1 MNNHSANSY
10 EVTERRKMQ
19 KVKLLDIIEK
29 PLSGEW
35 GSEAEDGNGV
45 LVLRTTNF
53 TNEGIINFNSVVRR
67 DLGNKNVD
75 KKYLK
80 KGDIII
86 EKSGGSD
93 NQPVGRVV
101 YFEAENNK
109 YLFNNFTSV
118 LRAKTDIA
126 FPKYIF
132 YCLFYKYKIGA
143 TRPFENKTTGLH
155 NLKLEQYIN
164 SILITLPP
172 IEEQRAIA
180 EKLDKVSQLVDKRK
194 EQLQQLDQLVKSQFI
209 DMFGD
214 PAIDEDNGDTLGDY
228 FNIVSGGTPDTKNMD
243 YWQNGTIPW
252 IGSSA
257 CQNCVIKTVNQKFI
271 TQMGLHHSS
280 SKILGAGTVL
290 VALVGAT
297 IGKTALL
304 KCETAINQNIAGI
317 KVLENKQFTPQ
328 YVFYA
333 MQFLYKKF
341 MEIGGDKFK
350 MANLTFIRGLP
361 FAKQPIVLQNK
372 FAEFVEMVDK
382 LKEKVNSSLTHLNLL
397 KQSLMQQYFG

>member
-19 KVKLLDIIEK
+19 KVKLGKICEITMGQSPESQYYNVLAQGLPFFQGNADFGERHPFVRVWCTNPKKTSDVGAILMSVRAPIGALNLVNVKCAIGRGLVSLK
-29 PLSGEW
+29 P
-35 GSEAEDGNGV
+35 
-45 LVLRTTNF
+45 
-53 TNEGIINFNSVVRR
+53 NSKCM
-67 DLGNKNVD
+67 L
-75 KKYLK
+75 KYLLYAL
-80 KGDIII
+80 
-86 EKSGGSD
+86 KSKVEVLKSMGTGSTFKAISK
-93 NQPVGRVV
+93 PIV
-101 YFEAENNK
+101 EE
-109 YLFNNFTSV
+109 
-118 LRAKTDIA
+118 
-126 FPKYIF
+126 
-132 YCLFYKYKIGA
+132 
-143 TRPFENKTTGLH
+143 
-155 NLKLEQYIN
+155 LEIP
-164 SILITLPP
+164 LPP

-214 PAIDEDNGDTLGDY
+214 PVIDEDNGDTLGDY

-372 FAEFVEMVDK
+372 FAEFVENVEK
-382 LKEKVNSSLTHLNLL
+382 LKEKVNNSLTHLNLL

>member
-10 EVTERRKMQ
+10 EATERIKIQ
-19 KVKLLDIIEK
+19 KVKLGEAFELQMGKTPSRNNTRYWNGDISWAAISDITESKYLNSTKEHISEIAVKESGIKVVPANTVIMSFKLSIGKAVITQK
-29 PLSGEW
+29 PL
-35 GSEAEDGNGV
+35 
-45 LVLRTTNF
+45 F
-53 TNEGIINFNSVVRR
+53 TNEAIMAFI
-67 DLGNKNVD
+67 D
-75 KKYLK
+75 KK
-80 KGDIII
+80 
-86 EKSGGSD
+86 
-93 NQPVGRVV
+93 
-101 YFEAENNK
+101 
-109 YLFNNFTSV
+109 LFNIDVNYV
-118 LRAKTDIA
+118 YYLLNNYNWADICNKA
-126 FPKYIF
+126 VKG
-132 YCLFYKYKIGA
+132 LTLNKA
-143 TRPFENKTTGLH
+143 TLSDVE
-155 NLKLEQYIN
+155 IN
-164 SILITLPP
+164 LPP

-252 IGSSA
+252 IGSSS

-271 TQMGLHHSS
+271 TQMGLQHSS

-341 MEIGGDKFK
+341 TEIGGDKFK

-382 LKEKVNSSLTHLNLL
+382 LKEKVNNSLTHLNLL

>member
-19 KVKLLDIIEK
+19 KVKLGKICEITMGQSPESQYYNVLAQGLPFFQGNADFGERHPFVRVWCTNPKKTSDVGAILMSVRAPIGALNLVNVKCAIGRGLVSLK
-29 PLSGEW
+29 P
-35 GSEAEDGNGV
+35 
-45 LVLRTTNF
+45 
-53 TNEGIINFNSVVRR
+53 NSKCM
-67 DLGNKNVD
+67 L
-75 KKYLK
+75 KYLLYAL
-80 KGDIII
+80 
-86 EKSGGSD
+86 KSKVEVLKSMGTGSTFKAISK
-93 NQPVGRVV
+93 PIV
-101 YFEAENNK
+101 EE
-109 YLFNNFTSV
+109 
-118 LRAKTDIA
+118 
-126 FPKYIF
+126 
-132 YCLFYKYKIGA
+132 
-143 TRPFENKTTGLH
+143 
-155 NLKLEQYIN
+155 LEIP
-164 SILITLPP
+164 LPP

-382 LKEKVNSSLTHLNLL
+382 LKEKVNNSLTHLNLL

>member
-19 KVKLLDIIEK
+19 KVKLGKICEITMGQSPESQYYNVLAQGLPFFQGNADFGERHPFVRVWCTNPKKTSDVGAILMSVRAPIGALNLVNVKCAIGRGLVSLK
-29 PLSGEW
+29 P
-35 GSEAEDGNGV
+35 
-45 LVLRTTNF
+45 
-53 TNEGIINFNSVVRR
+53 NSKCM
-67 DLGNKNVD
+67 L
-75 KKYLK
+75 KYLLYAL
-80 KGDIII
+80 
-86 EKSGGSD
+86 KSKVEVLKSMGTGSTFKAISK
-93 NQPVGRVV
+93 PIV
-101 YFEAENNK
+101 EE
-109 YLFNNFTSV
+109 
-118 LRAKTDIA
+118 
-126 FPKYIF
+126 
-132 YCLFYKYKIGA
+132 
-143 TRPFENKTTGLH
+143 
-155 NLKLEQYIN
+155 LEIP
-164 SILITLPP
+164 LPP

-214 PAIDEDNGDTLGDY
+214 PVIDEDNGDTLGDY

-382 LKEKVNSSLTHLNLL
+382 LKEKVNNSLTHLNLL

>member
-19 KVKLLDIIEK
+19 KVKLGKICEITMGQSPESQYYNVLAQGLPFFQGNADFGERHPFVRVWCTNPKKTSDVGAILMSVRAPIGALNLVNVKCAIGRGLVSIK
-29 PLSGEW
+29 P
-35 GSEAEDGNGV
+35 
-45 LVLRTTNF
+45 
-53 TNEGIINFNSVVRR
+53 NSKCM
-67 DLGNKNVD
+67 L
-75 KKYLK
+75 KYLLYAL
-80 KGDIII
+80 
-86 EKSGGSD
+86 KSKVEVLKSMGTGSTFKAISK
-93 NQPVGRVV
+93 PIV
-101 YFEAENNK
+101 EE
-109 YLFNNFTSV
+109 
-118 LRAKTDIA
+118 
-126 FPKYIF
+126 
-132 YCLFYKYKIGA
+132 
-143 TRPFENKTTGLH
+143 
-155 NLKLEQYIN
+155 LEIP
-164 SILITLPP
+164 LPP

-214 PAIDEDNGDTLGDY
+214 PVIDEDNGDTLGDY

-382 LKEKVNSSLTHLNLL
+382 LKEKVNNSLTHINLL

>member
-1 MNNHSANSY
+1 
-10 EVTERRKMQ
+10 MQ
-19 KVKLLDIIEK
+19 KVKLHEVFEIVRNGASIKQINGARGIPITRIETIAERCIDKNRFGYANIFDAQKYSDYYLKDGDILMSHINSEK
-29 PLSGEW
+29 HLGKV
-35 GSEAEDGNGV
+35 AIC
-45 LVLRTTNF
+45 
-53 TNEGIINFNSVVRR
+53 EGIN
-67 DLGNKNVD
+67 D
-75 KKYLK
+75 KS
-80 KGDIII
+80 IIH
-86 EKSGGSD
+86 GM
-93 NQPVGRVV
+93 N
-101 YFEAENNK
+101 
-109 YLFNNFTSV
+109 LLM
-118 LRAKTDIA
+118 LRAKHEMLCAKYAFYYFSTDDFLRQIS
-126 FPKYIF
+126 
-132 YCLFYKYKIGA
+132 KITKNSVNQSSFTVA
-143 TRPFENKTTGLH
+143 S
-155 NLKLEQYIN
+155 LKQIEIP
-164 SILITLPP
+164 LPP
-172 IEEQRAIA
+172 MEEQRAIA

-209 DMFGD
+209 NMFGD
-214 PAIDEDNGDTLGDY
+214 PAIDEDNGETLGDY

-271 TQMGLHHSS
+271 TQMGLQHSS

-372 FAEFVEMVDK
+372 FAEFVERVDK
-382 LKEKVNSSLTHLNLL
+382 LKEKVNNSLTHLNLL
-397 KQSLMQQYFG
+397 KQSLMQQYFN

>member
-19 KVKLLDIIEK
+19 KVKLGKICEITMGQSPESQYYNVLAQGLPFFQGNADFGERHPFVRVWCTNPKKTSDVGAILMSVRAPIGALNLVNVKCAIGRGLVSLK
-29 PLSGEW
+29 P
-35 GSEAEDGNGV
+35 
-45 LVLRTTNF
+45 
-53 TNEGIINFNSVVRR
+53 NSKCM
-67 DLGNKNVD
+67 L
-75 KKYLK
+75 KYLLYAL
-80 KGDIII
+80 
-86 EKSGGSD
+86 KSKVEVLKSMGTGSTFKAISK
-93 NQPVGRVV
+93 PIV
-101 YFEAENNK
+101 EE
-109 YLFNNFTSV
+109 
-118 LRAKTDIA
+118 
-126 FPKYIF
+126 
-132 YCLFYKYKIGA
+132 
-143 TRPFENKTTGLH
+143 
-155 NLKLEQYIN
+155 LEIP
-164 SILITLPP
+164 LPP

-214 PAIDEDNGDTLGDY
+214 PVIDEDNGDTLGDY

-382 LKEKVNSSLTHLNLL
+382 LKEKVNNSLTHINLL

>member
-19 KVKLLDIIEK
+19 KVKLGEICKVLNGYAFSSDKYVESGLRIIRITNVQKGYIEDDLPCYYPIEK
-29 PLSGEW
+29 ERELQKFILKENDLLISLT
-35 GSEAEDGNGV
+35 GNVGRV
-45 LVLRTTNF
+45 GLLP
-53 TNEGIINFNSVVRR
+53 
-67 DLGNKNVD
+67 
-75 KKYLK
+75 KKYLP
-80 KGDIII
+80 
-86 EKSGGSD
+86 SVL
-93 NQPVGRVV
+93 NQRVGCIKVNDENKV
-101 YFEAENNK
+101 NNK
-109 YLFNNFTSV
+109 YLFHFLNNDKFEVESV
-118 LRAKTDIA
+118 YNAKGVAQKNMST
-126 FPKYIF
+126 
-132 YCLFYKYKIGA
+132 
-143 TRPFENKTTGLH
+143 EW
-155 NLKLEQYIN
+155 LKQQEIP
-164 SILITLPP
+164 LPP
-172 IEEQRAIA
+172 LEEQRAIA

-271 TQMGLHHSS
+271 TQMGLQHSS